1 VSAPDRIVREVLHV
15 AEGRVEV
22 LTLHRP
28 DAKNAFNRALF
39 ASLREELDRAAG
51 DVQTSV
57 VVITGAGDAF
67 SAGADLREAAEVEHR
82 AEGRA
87 LYQELLTTLEAFP
100 KPLVAA
106 VNGVA
111 VGLGCTLLLHCDLV
125 LMADSARVRLPFVT
139 LGLTAEAGSSYLL
152 PALVGAQEAAALLL
166 TGGWMGAQQAERSGL
181 AWKVTG
187 HLGLMEEA
195 LAMSDAIAAH
205 PLDALLATK
214 RLLLAARADAVRA
227 AREREQRE
235 YSQLLEAL
243 STHQSAPQATEKG
256 DP

>member
-1 VSAPDRIVREVLHV
+1 MI
-15 AEGRVEV
+15 
-22 LTLHRP
+22 
-28 DAKNAFNRALF
+28 
-39 ASLREELDRAAG
+39 
-51 DVQTSV
+51 
-57 VVITGAGDAF
+57 
-67 SAGADLREAAEVEHR
+67 DLRFYRDGGQSAVDVANQISEFLDAARTSLELALYDIRLHNDAAEI
-82 AEGRA
+82 
-87 LYQELLTTLEAFP
+87 
-100 KPLVAA
+100 
-106 VNGVA
+106 
-111 VGLGCTLLLHCDLV
+111 
-125 LMADSARVRLPFVT
+125 VT
-139 LGLTAEAGSSYLL
+139 Q
-152 PALVGAQEAAALLL
+152 ALVGAQEAAALLL

-187 HLGLMEEA
+187 HMGLMEEA

-205 PLDALLATK
+205 PLDALVATK